1 MISPNRLSDDFLDMM
16 RSEKGC
22 SENTVVSYGQ
32 DLEQFFSW
40 CGNKQIEISKVSR
53 QDLADFLHDIS
64 CRHKYAA
71 KTIARKI
78 STLREFFKFLFSEKE
93 ISDNPAV
100 RLRSPKL
107 GKPLPKFLTEEEV
120 KLLAETAFS
129 HQNYNMQRIGVMIE
143 LMYVSGLRVSEL
155 VGLPLTAVN
164 FDREIV
170 FVRGK
175 GSKERIV
182 PVSRKVLDALHQY
195 IKCLRK
201 DFVRSRMPSKWL
213 FPSLR
218 SLSGHLTR
226 DAFFRDLKVLAAE
239 AGISPARVS
248 PHVLR
253 HSFATSLLKHDA
265 DLRSVQKMLGH
276 ESIATTEIYTHI
288 LSEDLMNKVLQNHPL
303 QRLKK

>member
-1 MISPNRLSDDFLDMM
+1 MM

-129 HQNYNMQRIGVMIE
+129 HQNHNMQRIGVMIE

-182 PVSRKVLDALHQY
+182 PVSR
-195 IKCLRK
+195 
-201 DFVRSRMPSKWL
+201 SKWL